1 MDIEARLTEIEDRLA
16 IGQREEPDAML
27 RRLIRQMGRQ
37 SLIEWRPT
45 LEPVI
50 GRFFPKRRQGL
61 RELLDARIA
70 GRLMEV
76 RERALATAYPEA
88 AISSDQTR
96 AWEEEFRCD
105 LSELSQRHIFQ
116 WATSYRD
123 CLFRHF
129 DHLLERNEATPAN
142 QGFVIVRRCLS
153 EHAHEIFSKGYGHE
167 RDVKDATHSDA
178 VQKSIAG
185 LVRFLDLPLDFY
197 SVRATNAYG
206 QNDVLALRSLFSAAA
221 MGIFEGY
228 AAVRFADETGHS
240 LLPRFSRR
248 WGHNLAFLTPE
259 AASEVL
265 ELVESGPLAEGIE
278 RSVIPLLRSI
288 DRLIR
293 KEREDYFPIPLLGRF
308 SWHDRLLEISVRAP
322 RSASARR
329 VIETRAYLEGGR
341 AFSSALTE
349 ARARNVALVVAPLR
363 PPVREFVRER
373 DTLAAIVVDTHDRDA
388 RTITERAVEALS
400 RTIYS
405 LRSRRTGPA
414 ISHNIAL
421 EFPLTTPRL
430 MPFYRVERTSVRNLL
445 SAFDR
450 TNGVRLWCSVRRSGK
465 TTACFGLDFTAAD
478 SVIVSQTC
486 GTGPSPSDRLF
497 FERVTAAIQSAS
509 RLEADFV
516 ESSVTDCS
524 PVPPDGRRK
533 VLIIDE
539 YETLFGFL
547 RAAAER
553 DEYLR
558 YTVVQPLLNQFV
570 EFARENLLVLLGQ
583 QPDAHFILMDQNQL
597 APYVRQDPFPLFEH
611 VAGSRAGEFG
621 ELVGKVFTDRIDCD
635 PGFLGSLH
643 DETAG
648 HPFLTVNVLCSLV
661 DWLIEQKRPYRGLS
675 LRQADFAQ
683 FRKARLRSEH
693 LAISPYYD
701 FFRQAVKEAMGSRG
715 YDINPWL
722 FTVYWV
728 LREISGSGSDDLSI
742 PRGHLADLMRRIP
755 APGPLPDPNE
765 ILRTASQANFL
776 RYDDDR
782 VKVRVRTL
790 GRLASAVRPGLV

>member
-1 MDIEARLTEIEDRLA
+1 
-16 IGQREEPDAML
+16 ML
-27 RRLIRQMGRQ
+27 RRLIGEMGQ
-37 SLIEWRPT
+37 ETLIEWRPT

-50 GRFFPKRRQGL
+50 ERFFRKRRRGL
-61 RELLDARIA
+61 QELLDARVS
-70 GRLMEV
+70 GRPLEV
-76 RERALATAYPEA
+76 RERALAPTYPDA
-88 AISSDQTR
+88 ALTPDQARDREKRLRSDLC
-96 AWEEEFRCD
+96 E
-105 LSELSQRHIFQ
+105 LSERHIFQ

-123 CLFRHF
+123 CLFRH
-129 DHLLERNEATPAN
+129 LELFLVQNEANPEG
-142 QGFVIVRRCLS
+142 QGLAAVRRCLS
-153 EHAHEIFSKGYGHE
+153 EHSHEIFSKGYGHE
-167 RDVKDATHSDA
+167 RDVKEATHFDA
-178 VQKSIAG
+178 VQKSISG

-197 SVRATNAYG
+197 SVRATNTYG
-206 QNDVLALRSLFSAAA
+206 QNDILALRSLFSAAA
-221 MGIFEGY
+221 MGIIEGY
-228 AAVRFADETGHS
+228 VAVRFGDETGHS

-259 AASEVL
+259 TASEVV
-265 ELVESGPLAEGIE
+265 ELVERGPLADGIE
-278 RSVIPLLRSI
+278 HSVVPLLRSI

-293 KEREDYFPIPLLGRF
+293 KKREDYFPLPLLGRF
-308 SWHDRLLEISVRAP
+308 SWPERLLEISVRAP
-322 RSASARR
+322 RSGSARR
-329 VIETRAYLEGGR
+329 VIETRAYLEGDH
-341 AFSSALTE
+341 AFPTALTE

-363 PPVREFVRER
+363 PHVREFVRER
-373 DTLAAIVVDTHDRDA
+373 DTLAAIVADTNDGDV
-388 RTITERAVEALS
+388 RTIVDRAVKVLD

-405 LRSRRTGPA
+405 LRSRRTGAA
-414 ISHNIAL
+414 ISHNIAR
-421 EFPLTTPRL
+421 EFPLTTPRM

-450 TNGVRLWCSVRRSGK
+450 TNGARLWCSVRRSGK

-486 GTGPSPSDRLF
+486 GTGPAPSDRLF
-497 FERVTAAIQSAS
+497 YDKVCGAIESAS

-516 ESSVTDCS
+516 EATVAACS
-524 PVPPDGRRK
+524 PVAPDGSRK

-553 DEYLR
+553 DDYVR

-643 DETAG
+643 DETGG

-675 LRQADFAQ
+675 LRQGDFAEFQ
-683 FRKARLRSEH
+683 RGWLQPER

-701 FFRQAVKEAMGSRG
+701 FFRQAVREAMGRRR
-715 YDINPWL
+715 YDANRWL

-728 LREISGSGSDDLSI
+728 LQEISGSGTDDLSI
-742 PRGHLADLMRRIP
+742 KRDDLTDLMERIP
-755 APGPLPDPNE
+755 APGPLPDPND

-776 RYDDDR
+776 RYDGDR
-782 VKVRVRTL
+782 VMVKIRTL
-790 GRLASAVRPGLV
+790 GRLATAVRPGLA